1 MFLHRKLI
9 AAAGVATMVA
19 AFAVAPAA
27 YAAEGDAGV
36 AYTHIDPSTG
46 QAVGAEPDLT
56 VTAGDLTFDEVD
68 ADVVDTL
75 HFHDI
80 RLTGSPQLTGLRIPP
95 FSVIDATGSEAGWH
109 VTLTMG
115 DLVNAGG
122 TNGYTI
128 PATAMSMTRP
138 TVTDLNIAAA
148 PGAAT
153 RSNSPDVLGQD
164 VASFA
169 GAEDIVVATDNAV
182 TDGSETGGTFFIS
195 PSPLRVIVP
204 SDAIAGTYNGTIDL
218 DLVSGP

>member
-1 MFLHRKLI
+1 MFLHRKLM

-27 YAAEGDAGV
+27 HAANGDPGV
-36 AYTHIDPSTG
+36 AFTHIDPANG
-46 QAVGAEPDLT
+46 QAAGAEPDLT
-56 VTAGDLTFDEVD
+56 VAAGDLTFDEVD

-80 RLTGSPQLTGLRIPP
+80 RLTGSPQLTGLRVPP

-115 DLVNAGG
+115 DLVTVAG
-122 TNGYTI
+122 NGYTI

-138 TVTDLNIAAA
+138 TVMDLNITAA
-148 PGAAT
+148 PGAAS

-164 VASFA
+164 VTSFA
-169 GAEDIVVATDNAV
+169 GAEDIVVATDNAL
-182 TDGSETGGTFFIS
+182 TAGSETGGTFYIS

-204 SDAIAGTYNGTIDL
+204 SDAVAGTYNGTIDL